1 MNNGLLL
8 IGAGGHARSCI
19 EVIES
24 AGLRIF
30 GLIDRDA
37 GMIGNSVLG
46 YPVLGCDADLLK
58 LANDSNGVLIAVG
71 QIGRPKIRVALYE
84 RLVTSGIVPHSVS
97 ASTALI
103 SRHALIGQGSV
114 VMHKAVV
121 NAGASIGENCIINT
135 GAIIEHDVKIGDHCH
150 IAIGAVVGGDVE
162 IGPRSFV
169 GAGAVISHGISIGPD
184 SIIGAGCVALSDCP
198 AETFMKRSA

>member
-8 IGAGGHARSCI
+8 VGAGGHARSCI

-37 GMIGNSVLG
+37 SMIGNSVLG
-46 YPVLGCDADLLK
+46 YPILGCDADLLK
-58 LANDSNGVLIAVG
+58 LANVSDGVLIAVG
-71 QIGRPKIRVALYE
+71 QIGRPKMRVALHE
-84 RLVTSGIVPHSVS
+84 RLVSSGVMPQSVS
-97 ASTALI
+97 ASTAMV
-103 SRHALIGQGSV
+103 SRHASIGWGSV

-121 NAGASIGENCIINT
+121 NAGASVGANCIINT
-135 GAIIEHDVKIGDHCH
+135 GAIIEHDVRIGDHCH
-150 IAIGAVVGGDVE
+150 VAIGAVIGGDVE

-169 GAGAVISHGISIGPD
+169 GAGAIISHGLSIGPD
-184 SIIGAGCVALSDCP
+184 SIIGSGCIVLSNCP
-198 AETFMKRSA
+198 AETFIKRSA